1 MVICLV
7 ISGSFI
13 NIHIWYI
20 AVRIKLSAFVVK
32 YFALHAHFYS
42 FWANIFIH
50 TWIELLYFWRK
61 YALAHTY
68 QMFFFLH
75 TELFFFTDIPFSLSR
90 SQGSSWYPGGK
101 ISTHKSNWAAQ
112 NTSKWF
118 QGHRNIDTEFRHY
131 KNVFYV
137 SYNKGFFCQAVM
149 KHVSVPSLVWWWFHT
164 CSCWLGEMMPTLHKH
179 PIVPKIHFYMYMWC
193 PGLLKQL

>member
-1 MVICLV
+1 MHL
-7 ISGSFI
+7 
-13 NIHIWYI
+13 HTL
-20 AVRIKLSAFVVK
+20 IKC
-32 YFALHAHFYS
+32 
-42 FWANIFIH
+42 
-50 TWIELLYFWRK
+50 
-61 YALAHTY
+61 
-68 QMFFFLH
+68 FFLH
-75 TELFFFTDIPFSLSR
+75 TEMFFFTDIPFSLSR

-179 PIVPKIHFYMYMWC
+179 PIVPKHSICICDVLVFSNSFKTNVSHALPDCWKI
-193 PGLLKQL
+193 LDQ